1 MLTESGCSADR
12 QAVKDSD
19 ADAETTAV
27 WGWLWDDQVD
37 QQWCLRVCEVMKWI
51 PGLRLSNK
59 NEWQ

>member
-37 QQWCLRVCEVMKWI
+37 QQWCLRVCEVM
-51 PGLRLSNK
+51 
-59 NEWQ
+59 